1 MLSHAGVGD
10 RILTNFVSSR
20 ISTQKKLSDRLLCL
34 RSGIQ
39 KTQGFSES
47 DRRGISFNFDLRT
60 KQLSTFAFLGWQFT
74 T

>member
-1 MLSHAGVGD
+1 MISNSQRQGMLNHAGAGD

-20 ISTQKKLSDRLLCL
+20 ISNQKKLSDRLLCL

-47 DRRGISFNFDLRT
+47 DRRGINA
-60 KQLSTFAFLGWQFT
+60 TFIIIFT
-74 T
+74 TGH